1 MVREIE
7 VAAIQKV
14 RSFNRTVAERI
25 GALGDRFL
33 QRSRPMNEAR
43 LLWEI
48 GHDGA
53 EVRELRARLGI
64 DSGYLSRILRSLEK
78 QRLVRTRANHDDG
91 RVRRVSLTSAGLT
104 ERTELDRRSDALA
117 LSILEALSDSQ
128 RELLTKAMAE
138 I

>member
-7 VAAIQKV
+7 KAAIQKA

-25 GALGDRFL
+25 GTLNDQFL

-53 EVRELRARLGI
+53 EVRELRSRLGI
-64 DSGYLSRILRSLEK
+64 ELWLSQPRAAVPRNTRTCHDSCEP
-78 QRLVRTRANHDDG
+78 
-91 RVRRVSLTSAGLT
+91 
-104 ERTELDRRSDALA
+104 
-117 LSILEALSDSQ
+117 
-128 RELLTKAMAE
+128 
-138 I
+138 